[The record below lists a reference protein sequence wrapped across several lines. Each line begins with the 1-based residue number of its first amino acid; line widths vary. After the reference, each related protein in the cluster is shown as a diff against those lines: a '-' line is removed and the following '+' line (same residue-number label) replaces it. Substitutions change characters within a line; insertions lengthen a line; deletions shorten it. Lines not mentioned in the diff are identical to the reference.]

1 MKLLKLVQALIVV
14 FIVAV
19 VIFRRGMIFVPI
31 NQHRLSRKGTF
42 VVAIRVLL
50 ADDSEDILAE
60 LREDLSKEFDIV
72 GTARNGEEAVQ
83 AVLHVDPD
91 VLVID
96 IAMPVLNGIQASS
109 RVARFTRA
117 LKSYSSPS
125 TNRRSTF
132 QPRFLRGFRLRY
144 ETATCKRSGPGY
156 SRSVSWLCLS
166 KMSKCLSG

>member
-1 MKLLKLVQALIVV
+1 
-14 FIVAV
+14 
-19 VIFRRGMIFVPI
+19 
-31 NQHRLSRKGTF
+31 

-96 IAMPVLNGIQASS
+96 IACP
-109 RVARFTRA
+109 F
-117 LKSYSSPS
+117 
-125 TNRRSTF
+125 
-132 QPRFLRGFRLRY
+132 
-144 ETATCKRSGPGY
+144 
-156 SRSVSWLCLS
+156 
-166 KMSKCLSG
+166 